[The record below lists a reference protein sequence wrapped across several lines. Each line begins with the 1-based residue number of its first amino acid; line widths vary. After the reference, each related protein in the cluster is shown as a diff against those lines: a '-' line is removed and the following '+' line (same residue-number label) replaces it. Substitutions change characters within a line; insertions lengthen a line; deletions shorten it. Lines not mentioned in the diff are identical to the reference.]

1 MAKSQK
7 KRDIPAGATAVA
19 TNRKARRDFDIL
31 ETFECG
37 IQLHGSEVKSLRE
50 SKVQLAEAFAI
61 VYQNELWLSGL
72 HISAYSHSAAA
83 FAHEPDRR
91 RKLLAHRR
99 EIDRLSA
106 RLDRENLT
114 LIPLAIYFT
123 NGRAKVELALARG
136 KSRTDRRHDIAKR
149 DADRE
154 AQRAM
159 ARANRRS

>member
-7 KRDIPAGATAVA
+7 KRDVPDGATAVA
-19 TNRKARRDFDIL
+19 TNRQARRDYDIL
-31 ETFECG
+31 ETIECG
-37 IQLHGSEVKSLRE
+37 IMLKGSEVKSLRE
-50 SKVQLAEAFAI
+50 SKVQLADAFAI

-72 HISAYSHSAAA
+72 HISPYSHSAAA
-83 FAHEPDRR
+83 FAHDPDRR
-91 RKLLAHRR
+91 RKLLAHRS
-99 EIDRLSA
+99 EIDRLRA

-123 NGRAKVELALARG
+123 NGKAKVDLALARG
-136 KSRTDRRHDIAKR
+136 KSRADRRHDIARR

-159 ARANRRS
+159 ARNRRR